1 MQNQWDKL
9 IDQDCCKKYTVIKK
23 ARKKTTFDDVKMCEY
38 HTVIKKAQKKTT
50 YGKFEMSE
58 DHTSTGI
65 KKARNK
71 ATIVNVAVMNI
82 IPV

>member
-1 MQNQWDKL
+1 
-9 IDQDCCKKYTVIKK
+9 
-23 ARKKTTFDDVKMCEY
+23 MCEY